1 MFFVGPVSEQP
12 MAEMFRVVH
21 LSQPSHHQ
29 HAFKCIPCKTCFQR
43 IRLYKFQQ
51 GLYFYIYLRPIVFRW
66 DCQRWWALIL
76 PTSGSPTGRQSW
88 RCWYSVN
95 NRLGTL
101 LFLKKYISCF
111 LSLCLAERIFNIWG
125 KYVFAPKILWSTYD
139 WWSGMIVTYSRRID
153 MGFRT
158 NKL

>member
-21 LSQPSHHQ
+21 LSS
-29 HAFKCIPCKTCFQR
+29 ACFQMHSVQNMFSTNSPLQVSAGSVL
-43 IRLYKFQQ
+43 LYLPQA
-51 GLYFYIYLRPIVFRW
+51 IVFRW

-101 LFLKKYISCF
+101 LFFKKYISCF